1 MTQCVLIITNI
12 ALVIANIGV
21 VVVAILH
28 YVRVGKQLEKT
39 DKHFRDSQIEFE
51 KGVQIQRRNQAES
64 DVTQLR
70 IKKAEFML
78 IADTEREKRE
88 GKDAIKEIDCRLEQ
102 YKKCRIPEI
111 ENRISELKKEKEKLG
126 DCGK

>member
-1 MTQCVLIITNI
+1 MTQCVLIVTNI
-12 ALVIANIGV
+12 ALIIANIGV

-78 IADTEREKRE
+78 IADTERKKRAW
-88 GKDAIKEIDCRLEQ
+88 KDAMKVIEYRLEQ
-102 YKKCRIPEI
+102 YRKCRIPEI
-111 ENRISELKKEKEKLG
+111 ENRINELKKGKEKLR